1 MLKENLKNIN
11 YGFVIIPLLLSA
23 IGLIFIYSSG
33 IFPDGSNSGQYLKQL
48 IWMVIGL
55 GLSFGIMTLDYYQLV
70 ENAEVFYLI
79 GIIVLIATLILG
91 KTIRGAKSWFGVAG
105 MGIQPSEIM
114 KLFFILL
121 LAKFFSNASPT
132 ENKIRTFVISLIML
146 GIPLG
151 LILLQPDLGTSLVF
165 VGIYIIMSFLGMPDG
180 RYVKYIL
187 FTGLVTAVLVLG
199 NAYYKFYFLEMFQT
213 RIEFFDIFFNFNTM
227 LIIAV
232 SMFLYTLVAVIL
244 EFFNPVEII
253 RKILPFTIIAGIGFG
268 VAALSTMVLKPY
280 QWKRLLVFLNP
291 EFDRWG
297 AGYNIIQS
305 KIAIGSGGFAGKG
318 IFRGTQNILGFLPE
332 KSTDF
337 IFSIISEE
345 SGFLGGTFVIVL
357 FCIYFYLI
365 IRNIANAHDKEGM
378 LISAGILGMF
388 FIHFIINIGMT
399 LGTAPVTGLPLPF
412 VSYGG
417 SSYLTFILAAA
428 LLSNI
433 YSRRFVH

>member
-11 YGFVIIPLLLSA
+11 LGLIIIPLVLSV

-33 IFPDGSNSGQYLKQL
+33 IIPDGSNTGQYIKQI
-48 IWMVIGL
+48 IWMVAGIGL
-55 GLSFGIMTLDYYQLV
+55 AILILSMDYSQLV
-70 ENAEVFYLI
+70 EVAEILFLI
-79 GIIVLIATLILG
+79 GIVVLLATLVIG
-91 KTIRGAKSWFGVAG
+91 KTIRGAKSWFGVG
-105 MGIQPSEIM
+105 GLGIQPSEIM
-114 KLFFILL
+114 KIFFILL
-121 LAKFFSNASPT
+121 LAKFFSNASPV
-132 ENKIRTFVISLIML
+132 ENKFRTFVISIVML
-146 GIPLG
+146 ALPLG

-165 VGIYIIMSFLGMPDG
+165 LGIYIVMSFLGMPDD
-180 RYVKYIL
+180 RYIKYIML
-187 FTGLVTAVLVLG
+187 TGLVTSILVLG
-199 NAYYKFYFLEMFQT
+199 NAYYKFYFLEMFQSK
-213 RIEFFDIFFNFNTM
+213 IELFEIIFNFNTM
-227 LIIAV
+227 LIVAI
-232 SMFLYTLVAVIL
+232 SMFLYTIVAVVL

-253 RKILPFTIIAGIGFG
+253 RKILPFTVIAGISFG
-268 VAALSTMVLKPY
+268 VGAVSTVLLKPY

-345 SGFLGGTFVIVL
+345 SGFLGGTIVIAL
-357 FCIYFYLI
+357 FCIYFLYIL
-365 IRNIANAHDKEGM
+365 RTVSNANDKEGM

-388 FIHFIINIGMT
+388 FIHFLVNIGMT

-417 SSYLTFILAAA
+417 SSYLTFIIAAA
-428 LLSNI
+428 LLANI
-433 YSRRFVH
+433 HSRRFVH